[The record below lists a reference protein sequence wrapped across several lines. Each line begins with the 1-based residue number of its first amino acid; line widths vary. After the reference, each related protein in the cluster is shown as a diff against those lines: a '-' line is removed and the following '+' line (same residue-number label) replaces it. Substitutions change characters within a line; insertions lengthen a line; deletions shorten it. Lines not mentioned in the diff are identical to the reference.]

1 MCGCSAQR
9 DFNFEGI
16 SVGAIASDYQR
27 IRVENMYVKCVRNS
41 SPLYPELKLHQLS
54 CVGLCCR
61 CRRLGLTMLAYLWH
75 RDQKELMAE
84 MIDKGVNA
92 IVIKVAAMG

>member
-27 IRVENMYVKCVRNS
+27 IRVENMYVIHVYVCTS
-41 SPLYPELKLHQLS
+41 SPSDPEIKLHQL
-54 CVGLCCR
+54 CWLCCR

-75 RDQKELMAE
+75 KDQKELMAE